1 MLRIRHAKATSISTY
16 LKITA
21 HSNLQLVRCSLL
33 QLLLYLLSLN
43 SRILVLRRSLISHL
57 IESSSASRCVLT
69 WQLYVYLVG
78 LYDCLYVFLL
88 QVMLLLLCGLH
99 DVLQLKVVS
108 GTPIYS
114 NDRWDHSVWLS
125 GGKVLLFLVTSY
137 HSASALGTFQLRLR
151 QF

>member
-1 MLRIRHAKATSISTY
+1 
-16 LKITA
+16 
-21 HSNLQLVRCSLL
+21 
-33 QLLLYLLSLN
+33 
-43 SRILVLRRSLISHL
+43 
-57 IESSSASRCVLT
+57 
-69 WQLYVYLVG
+69 
-78 LYDCLYVFLL
+78 
-88 QVMLLLLCGLH
+88 MLLLLCGLH

-125 GGKVLLFLVTSY
+125 GGKVVLLFLVTSY

>member
-1 MLRIRHAKATSISTY
+1 M
-16 LKITA
+16 
-21 HSNLQLVRCSLL
+21 
-33 QLLLYLLSLN
+33 
-43 SRILVLRRSLISHL
+43 VLRRSLISHL
-57 IESSSASRCVLT
+57 IESSSASRRVLT

-114 NDRWDHSVWLS
+114 NEWWDHSVWLS